1 MTIRLTVKGIEATAA
16 QIATLT
22 RVEKIV
28 RLPQMRRVRKDD
40 CGRFADGCVSFR
52 VIPVWSPFFTYF
64 DHQDTL
70 GTERIRT
77 NYAGWTAS
85 TYLSLPWGD
94 GYTATV
100 NDASGDQD
108 NLHFAGLERDA
119 ESGTEHAQFRN
130 YASAQGRWLAP
141 DPYLGSYDLTSPQS
155 MNRYAYT
162 LNNPTSFLDP
172 SGLYRL
178 PDRST
183 NDNSCTFADCITDS
197 GGGGGTGGG
206 GGNGSGISGQAPSN
220 CHTLA
225 ASAGNSPLSSA
236 AASYVNSA
244 QNPGQY
250 LAGAAGALAMYEGF
264 GWGVGSANLDF
275 GPNSVQSQQL
285 AGSPGVA
292 VAINNYFSGQNSTQ
306 YNFGGRGLIAAG
318 WNATAQYVGSF
329 AATVSPGN
337 GVLNITVTNTT
348 STWSLLYHITNIF
361 DHSRSQFPPYATT
374 TQTYHITVPCS

>member
-1 MTIRLTVKGIEATAA
+1 MRTTYSGTVGSSCI
-16 QIATLT
+16 
-22 RVEKIV
+22 
-28 RLPQMRRVRKDD
+28 
-40 CGRFADGCVSFR
+40 
-52 VIPVWSPFFTYF
+52 
-64 DHQDTL
+64 
-70 GTERIRT
+70 
-77 NYAGWTAS
+77 
-85 TYLSLPWGD
+85 SLPWGD

-100 NDASGDQD
+100 NTSGADQD
-108 NLHFAGLERDA
+108 NGHYAGLERDA

-141 DPYLGSYDLTSPQS
+141 DSYMGSYDLTNPQS
-155 MNRYAYT
+155 MNRYSYA
-162 LNNPTSFLDP
+162 LNNPGSLVDP
-172 SGLYRL
+172 SGLKECELSVYGFCL
-178 PDRST
+178 SVTVWDSAPYDGDLLSLDDPIPVPTSDRVR
-183 NDNSCTFADCITDS
+183 
-197 GGGGGTGGG
+197 GTTT
-206 GGNGSGISGQAPSN
+206 GNAPSD

-225 ASAGNSPLSSA
+225 ASAGNSPLASA
-236 AASYVNSA
+236 AASYVNAA
-244 QNPGQY
+244 QSPGQY

-285 AGSPGVA
+285 AASPGVA

-374 TQTYHITVPCS
+374 TQKYHIAVPCS